1 MVSVKTIGC
10 KTDLV
15 RNCVAESTAYHFVF
29 ILNFILT
36 PIYENKIERDFKI
49 ITKLFVR
56 QIKISL

>member
-15 RNCVAESTAYHFVF
+15 RNCVAESTAYLFVI
-29 ILNFILT
+29 ILNFIFT
-36 PIYENKIERDFKI
+36 PFYENKIERDFKI